1 MSQNAQLQTQQSGTE
16 SERDVATR
24 EKEELRTVYDLLLHD
39 HEKLSALHERQ
50 AAEYE
55 DLIGKHGELKSG
67 HKSLELQHRGLE
79 HRCGRN
85 NNHLSPHAVFLTG
98 VCVRVCM
105 RRYNQLLKQKT
116 ELEQLERELKAEREK
131 MVSDSKSHQDTA
143 AQYQR
148 LSEEHHT

>member
-79 HRCGRN
+79 HRCGRH
-85 NNHLSPHAVFLTG
+85 NNHLSSACSVSNWS
-98 VCVRVCM
+98 VCARVCA
-105 RRYNQLLKQKT
+105 QVQ
-116 ELEQLERELKAEREK
+116 
-131 MVSDSKSHQDTA
+131 SA
-143 AQYQR
+143 AQAEDRAGAARERTQ
-148 LSEEHHT
+148 S